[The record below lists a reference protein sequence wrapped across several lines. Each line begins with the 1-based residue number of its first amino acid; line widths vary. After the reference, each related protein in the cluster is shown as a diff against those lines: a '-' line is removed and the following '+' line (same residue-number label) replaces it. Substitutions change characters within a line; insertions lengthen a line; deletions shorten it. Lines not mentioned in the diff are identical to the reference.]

1 MKRLT
6 RKAIR
11 EQLAMALVA
20 GVFVVGLCLCADE
33 SEDKAMSTYFLQAL
47 AGLGLMGV
55 TYWLGKTFIRKGI
68 VSTPEDKSEEL

>member
-20 GVFVVGLCLCADE
+20 GVFVVGLCLCVDE

-47 AGLGLMGV
+47 AGLGLIGV
-55 TYWLGKTFIRKGI
+55 AYWLGKTFIRKGI
-68 VSTPEDKSEEL
+68 VSTQEDKSEEL